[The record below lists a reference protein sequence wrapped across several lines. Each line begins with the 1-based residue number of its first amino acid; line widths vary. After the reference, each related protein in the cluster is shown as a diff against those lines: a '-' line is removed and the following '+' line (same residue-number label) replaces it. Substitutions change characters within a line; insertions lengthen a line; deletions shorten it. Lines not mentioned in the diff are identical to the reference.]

1 MKSLDIDRLRPT
13 QVTHGLREVEEK
25 TRFYQSLSGHDL
37 DMAIAEKP
45 VPIVLGPQV
54 EPYVIDHHHKTTTQ
68 RQADIT
74 SVPVVLI
81 RDLST
86 SSPAEFWLTLENNR
100 WTFPYDQRGQRVSF
114 ADMPLHV
121 WEMIDDEF
129 RSLAASVRDAGGYQ
143 RTSVPLAE
151 FRWADFFR
159 HRLPLPADSSEYAA
173 LVQRAVVLAKSQAAL
188 GLPGYVDS
196 DAGVRGASADSGDA
210 QN

>member
-45 VPIVLGPQV
+45 VPIVLGPQE
-54 EPYVIDHHHKTTTQ
+54 EPYVIDHHHVAAALW
-68 RQADIT
+68 QADIA

-86 SSPAEFWLTLENNR
+86 CSPAEFWLTLENNR

-173 LVQRAVVLAKSQAAL
+173 LVQRAVELAKSQAAL
-188 GLPGYVDS
+188 GLPGYVES
-196 DAGVRGASADSGDA
+196 DAGVQGASADSGDA